1 MCKFCSQHKAQV
13 YKNKSLKTLSH
24 NLWAQI
30 EIALRLW
37 KQLLKST
44 KKGFLLKPISNK
56 PREGWEQK
64 IKKMASNSF
73 QSKR

>member
-1 MCKFCSQHKAQV
+1 MLVSKITSSVSEIIKNGMCKFCSQHKAQV

-44 KKGFLLKPISNK
+44 
-56 PREGWEQK
+56 R
-64 IKKMASNSF
+64 IKVF
-73 QSKR
+73 